1 MTNAPHSPYGP
12 AMSAAP
18 PAQPAPLAPQQPLN
32 LAQMHQPGQV
42 PYGYTVVG
50 PTAPNHKNGLGLAAL
65 IIGITAVVVS
75 FLPLV
80 SIVAFALGP
89 VGVLVGVIGLVLA
102 DRPRR
107 QAAWGTGLSAVSM
120 GIAFVMIFVYAF
132 GFLFAMSGS
141 SY

>member
-1 MTNAPHSPYGP
+1 M
-12 AMSAAP
+12 
-18 PAQPAPLAPQQPLN
+18 
-32 LAQMHQPGQV
+32 

-75 FLPLV
+75 FLPFV
-80 SIVAFALGP
+80 SVVAFALGP